1 MKEPSSK
8 VKFALFTLSANQC
21 AFPGCDAPL
30 FEEGSIVGDVCH
42 INGQR
47 PGSARYTEGLS
58 DEELH
63 GIANLV
69 LLCKKHHK
77 IVDDDEGK
85 YNADWLRRKKA
96 EHEARATITPTTVL
110 HWLIDALAPEVPEK
124 WWERPGAPVFQFNL
138 DSTRRDE
145 WIFRVGVRQ
154 IDGGDIGKL
163 RYRYRHGDLEYD
175 IRDADLRKQRR
186 WRLENLFVRTAR
198 ASA

>member
-77 IVDDDEGK
+77 IVDDDEGTGSGAK
-85 YNADWLRRKKA
+85 KPSTKLVRRS
-96 EHEARATITPTTVL
+96 R
-110 HWLIDALAPEVPEK
+110 
-124 WWERPGAPVFQFNL
+124 RPPC
-138 DSTRRDE
+138 S
-145 WIFRVGVRQ
+145 
-154 IDGGDIGKL
+154 IG
-163 RYRYRHGDLEYD
+163 
-175 IRDADLRKQRR
+175 
-186 WRLENLFVRTAR
+186 
-198 ASA
+198 